1 MRKRN
6 SVYLFEYA
14 TMDLVKDFAKKQGLT
29 FDGFVGD
36 NPTGAVEFGGDI
48 FSVDEIYYDLKT
60 EQPKGKIFEY
70 DDFCTKVWAY
80 NRGVK
85 KKEQL
90 AIPNYQSYCMGIAE
104 TEKYKIVFS
113 G

>member
-1 MRKRN
+1 MRKRD

-14 TMDLVKDFAKKQGLT
+14 TIDLVEDFAKKQGLK
-29 FDGFVGD
+29 FEEFVSD
-36 NPTGAVEFGGDI
+36 NPTDRAVFGEHFFTMEVIHHDM
-48 FSVDEIYYDLKT
+48 KT

-104 TEKYKIVFS
+104 TEKYEKVKS
-113 G
+113 